1 MPVHVIDH
9 PLVKHK
15 LGILRDKLTPTN
27 EFRHVANELGAI
39 LCYEATKNLPLENIE
54 IETWAGKTRVETIK
68 GKKLTVVPILRA
80 GLGIMEGVLTMIPS
94 ARISVIGIFRNEKT
108 LEPVEYFE
116 KFASDMEHR
125 WAVILDPMLATG
137 GSMLAAIR
145 ILKKHRCQ
153 YICCLNLV
161 CAPEGIAKIES
172 AFPEVDIY
180 TAAIDRGLDANGYI
194 LPGLGDAGDR
204 IFGTR

>member
-15 LGILRDKLTPTN
+15 LGLLRDKQTPTS
-27 EFRHVANELGAI
+27 EFRQVANELGAI

-54 IETWAGKTRVETIK
+54 IDTWAGKTRVESIK

-125 WAVILDPMLATG
+125 WAVVLDPMLATG

-145 ILKKHRCQ
+145 ILKKHGCQ
-153 YICCLNLV
+153 YICCLTLV
-161 CAPEGIAKIES
+161 CAPEGMAKIERE
-172 AFPEVDIY
+172 FPEVDVY
-180 TAAIDRGLDANGYI
+180 TAAIDRGLDGNGYI

-204 IFGTR
+204 LFGTR